1 MERTEI
7 DDVWVSFVSPHAR
20 LGGAPKYLETLLAHL
35 GEGWVRDVIC
45 LENGPLVDRIERL
58 GHPVQVLPT
67 GRSTRAVAGSAVRL
81 RRVLRRRPPDVVH
94 ANGVKAALVAGIATV
109 GSGLPVVWVKHDF
122 SHDGPLAR
130 FTARLCAQVVG
141 VSAAALTGLGPHPP
155 SPTAVVPPPLL
166 PVRVDRHAARRTVR
180 KVLGVPASTLVAA
193 TVGRFDPYKGHA
205 EVVEIAPTVLAA
217 RPDVHFVFV
226 GDDVP
231 SRPGYRQLLADR
243 VAELG
248 LRESVT
254 FLGFREDVV
263 EFMAGCDV
271 VVVPSRPGPRG
282 SGREGF
288 GLVGV
293 EALAAGTPVVA
304 YADGALPDTLGRHA
318 HLATPGDRG
327 ALGAAVIEV
336 MNNLERA
343 RQDARIGSE
352 TMRKSFSVSRTI
364 EGMKTVYRAAAS
376 GARE

>member
-7 DDVWVSFVSPHAR
+7 DDVRVSFVSPHAR

-35 GEGWVRDVIC
+35 GEGWIRDVIC

-67 GRSTRAVAGSAVRL
+67 GRSTRAVGGSAVQL
-81 RRVLRRRPPDVVH
+81 RRVLRQRPPDVVH
-94 ANGVKAALVAGIATV
+94 ANGVKAALVAGLATL

-122 SHDGPLAR
+122 SHDGRLAR

-141 VSAAALTGLGPHPP
+141 VSAAVLTGLGPHPP

-166 PVRVDRHAARRTVR
+166 PVRVDRNAARRTVR
-180 KVLGVPASTLVAA
+180 EVLGLSPSTLVVA
-193 TVGRFDPYKGHA
+193 TVGRFDPYKGQA
-205 EVVEIAPTVLAA
+205 EVLEIASAIVAA
-217 RPDVHFVFV
+217 CPYVHFAFV
-226 GDDVP
+226 GNDVP
-231 SRPGYRQLLADR
+231 SHPGHRQLLADR

-248 LRESVT
+248 LREAVT

-271 VVVPSRPGPRG
+271 IVVPSRPGPRG
-282 SGREGF
+282 RGREGF

-304 YADGALPDTLGRHA
+304 YADGALPDTLGPYA
-318 HLATPGDRG
+318 YLVTPGDRG
-327 ALGAAVIEV
+327 ALGGAVIEV
-336 MNNLERA
+336 LSDPESARRA
-343 RQDARIGSE
+343 ARAGSE
-352 TMRKSFSVSRTI
+352 AVRTSFSVSRTI
-364 EGMKTVYRAAAS
+364 EGMKAVYRAVAS
-376 GARE
+376 GTRE